1 MSDRCGQCGQ
11 PTGNR
16 KERYCRPCRKAV
28 LLQMKLGG
36 YLQETYVPPYWSDER
51 GRKGLRDT
59 RVLGGTPH

>member
-1 MSDRCGQCGQ
+1 
-11 PTGNR
+11 
-16 KERYCRPCRKAV
+16 
-28 LLQMKLGG
+28 MKLGG